1 MKKINFLSSP
11 WFLFLGILLLSF
23 NLRPSITAVGP
34 LIPMIR
40 DELGLSNAWA
50 GFLTT
55 LPLLTFATFSL
66 FSAAIGKRLGI
77 ARAIFFALLILLLGT
92 IIRIMGGTWLL
103 FFGTGLTGI
112 GIVICNVLLIPFIKN
127 RLPDKIG
134 IATGAFTSGMILFA
148 AIASGISAPMA
159 LDFGWGWKG
168 SLFSWTGLIILGI
181 LFWIPQIR
189 NHKVKVQ
196 LIQEDKAINVWK
208 SRLAWQ
214 ISTFMGVQSL
224 MFFTL
229 IAWLPDML
237 ISRGL
242 SEVEAGLVLSLMQII
257 GLSASFLAPIV
268 GVKFK
273 DQVPLAWS
281 LGGLYFVGFSSLFSQ
296 TLLVNYIGLSLVGI
310 ATGASLSFAYM
321 IIGLRTQSEK
331 TTASLS
337 GMAQS
342 TGYYLAAL
350 GPLLFGLAFDM
361 FGNWDLLIYLMLFCT
376 LLFVFFGVKSGRAR
390 VIGFEVLSKKN

>member
-1 MKKINFLSSP
+1 
-11 WFLFLGILLLSF
+11 
-23 NLRPSITAVGP
+23 
-34 LIPMIR
+34 
-40 DELGLSNAWA
+40 
-50 GFLTT
+50 
-55 LPLLTFATFSL
+55 
-66 FSAAIGKRLGI
+66 
-77 ARAIFFALLILLLGT
+77 
-92 IIRIMGGTWLL
+92 
-103 FFGTGLTGI
+103 
-112 GIVICNVLLIPFIKN
+112 
-127 RLPDKIG
+127 
-134 IATGAFTSGMILFA
+134 
-148 AIASGISAPMA
+148 MA
-159 LDFGWGWKG
+159 LDLGWGWKG
-168 SLFSWTGLIILGI
+168 ALFSWTGLIILGI

-196 LIQEDKAINVWK
+196 TIQEDKAINVWK

-281 LGGLYFVGFSSLFSQ
+281 LGGLYLVGFSSLFSQ

-321 IIGLRTQSEK
+321 IIGLRTQSDK

-350 GPLLFGLAFDM
+350 GPLLFGLAFDI

-376 LLFVFFGVKSGRAR
+376 VLFVFFGVKSGRAR
-390 VIGFEVLSKKN
+390 VIGFEVQSDKIKSN

>member
-1 MKKINFLSSP
+1 MKKVNFLSSS

-34 LIPMIR
+34 LIPLIR
-40 DELGLSNAWA
+40 SQLDLSNAWA

-77 ARAIFFALLILLLGT
+77 ARAILMALVILFLGSV
-92 IIRIMGGTWLL
+92 IRVMGGSWWL

-134 IATGAFTSGMILFA
+134 IATGAFTTGMILFA

-159 LDFGWGWKG
+159 LDLGWGWQG
-168 SLFSWTGLIILGI
+168 SLFSWTGLIIFGI
-181 LFWIPQIR
+181 LFWIPQVR
-189 NHKVKVQ
+189 NHKPKVKTRN
-196 LIQEDKAINVWK
+196 EDKAINVWK

-242 SEVEAGLVLSLMQII
+242 TEVQAGVVLSLMQLI
-257 GLSASFLAPIV
+257 GLFASFMAPIV

-273 DQVPLAWS
+273 DQVPLALS
-281 LGGLYFVGFSSLFSQ
+281 LGGLYFIGFSSLFSH
-296 TLLVNYIGLSLVGI
+296 TLWVNYLGLSLVGI

-321 IIGLRTQSEK
+321 VIGLRTQSES

-350 GPLLFGLAFDM
+350 GPLLFGLAFDL
-361 FGNWDLLIYLMLFCT
+361 FGNWDMLIYLMLFCT
-376 LLFVFFGVKSGRAR
+376 VLFVFFGVKSGRAR
-390 VIGFEVLSKKN
+390 VI